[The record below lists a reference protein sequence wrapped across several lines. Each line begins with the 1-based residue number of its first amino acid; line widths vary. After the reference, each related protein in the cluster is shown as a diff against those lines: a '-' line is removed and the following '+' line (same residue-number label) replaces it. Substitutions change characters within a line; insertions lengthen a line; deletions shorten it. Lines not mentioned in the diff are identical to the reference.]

1 MIPDQWY
8 AILESSEVAKGR
20 PIGVT
25 RMSEKLVL
33 WREVSGELVCLR
45 DRCAHRGASL
55 SKGKIER
62 GEIECPFHGLKY
74 DRTGGCTVI
83 PANGR
88 DAPVPERFKVN
99 DYKVL
104 EKYGFIWIWWGEP
117 REDYPQLPFFED
129 IDESFSYLTLRD
141 HWSTHYSR
149 AIENQLDVAH
159 LPFVHAN
166 TIGRGGRTLVN
177 GPRVKLDGNK
187 ISVWFDNEVDR
198 GQRPLRPNEMPEPQ
212 RPALLH
218 FLFPNIWQNRLSED
232 SRIVVAFSPVDDE
245 NTVLYVRMYQRVVR
259 VPILRELFNLIS
271 LIGNRVIVRQD
282 RRVVVTQ
289 LPKRTEL
296 KMGERLFQADRPI
309 VMYRRRREELTEGV
323 N

>member
-20 PIGVT
+20 PVGVT

-33 WREVSGELVCLR
+33 WRETSGEVVCLH

-55 SKGKIER
+55 SKGKIKR
-62 GEIECPFHGLKY
+62 KEIECPFHGLKY
-74 DRTGGCTVI
+74 DRTGRCTVI

-88 DAPVPERFKVN
+88 DTPVPERFKVN
-99 DYKVL
+99 DYKIR
-104 EKYGFIWIWWGEP
+104 EEYGFIWIWWGEP
-117 REDYPQLPFFED
+117 RENYPQLPFFED

-141 HWSTHYSR
+141 YWSTHYSR

-166 TIGRGGRTLVN
+166 TIGRRGRTLVN
-177 GPRVKLDGNK
+177 GPRARLDDNK
-187 ISVWFDNEVDR
+187 ILVWFDNEVDR

-232 SRIVVAFSPVDDE
+232 SRIVVAFSPIDDE

-259 VPILRELFNLIS
+259 VPILRELFNFIS
-271 LIGNRVIVRQD
+271 LLGNRVIVRQD

-289 LPKRTEL
+289 RPKRTEL

-309 VMYRRRREELTEGV
+309 VMYRRRREELMEGI